1 MTPAAEFLT
10 ALVQAL
16 STMTLYRDGHP
27 ARERALD
34 RAYGRLVRLQE
45 SSSRPTFTFL
55 DQEILFDQRPV
66 GELRGWDWASRLSGA
81 GIQRLEFLGSVS
93 QEELDGFLDEVL
105 HRITDDGLDTAEIRQ
120 TRKTNIRY
128 GTVGLKSGPESSKPE
143 EVATATLAF
152 TLREEAEAIRW
163 LHGELQDSSALH
175 MAEAEAVVRSLS
187 VAMHGDQA
195 FLIPLLRLKEFD
207 QYTTTHALNVS
218 ILTMALS
225 EFIGLSPR
233 EVRAF
238 GIAGLLHDLGKVKV
252 PDEILNKP
260 GKLTDEERRIMN
272 THPAEGARIILN
284 TKQNLDLAAVVA
296 YEHHIMLNG
305 GGYPTFEYP
314 RKCHHASDL
323 VHVCDVF
330 DALRTDRPY
339 RDAWP
344 ADKALKLIEDGAG
357 EEFDPSLAHAFIQMV
372 RQWETRVA
380 ELHDEEEA
388 LPLTSGGVSP
398 METGTAAHGNRETP
412 NPPEASPDADSSDSP
427 DQGGSGSS
435 IDES

>member
-10 ALVQAL
+10 ALAQAL
-16 STMTLYRDGHP
+16 STMNLYRDGHP
-27 ARERALD
+27 ARERAVD
-34 RAYGRLVRLQE
+34 RAYSRLVRLQE
-45 SSSRPTFTFL
+45 SSPRPQFTFL
-55 DQEILFDQRPV
+55 DHEIVFDQRPV
-66 GELRGWDWASRLSGA
+66 GELRGWDWASRLAGA
-81 GIQRLEFLGSVS
+81 GIQRLEFLGPVTR
-93 QEELDGFLDEVL
+93 EELDGFLDEAL
-105 HRITDDGLDTAEIRQ
+105 QRITLGGVDTAEIRQ
-120 TRKTNIRY
+120 TRITNIRY
-128 GTVGLKSGPESSKPE
+128 GTVGLKGGTESRENE

-152 TLREEAEAIRW
+152 TLREEADAIRW
-163 LHGELQDSSALH
+163 LHDEIQDSSALH
-175 MAEAEAVVRSLS
+175 LAEAEAVVRSLS

-272 THPAEGARIILN
+272 THPAEGARIILD
-284 TKQNLDLAAVVA
+284 TRQNLDLAAVVA

-305 GGYPTFEYP
+305 GGYPSFEYP

-357 EEFDPSLAHAFIQMV
+357 EEFDPNLAHAFIQMV

-380 ELHDEEEA
+380 ELHDEEEP
-388 LPLTSGGVSP
+388 LPLTGGGSADA
-398 METGTAAHGNRETP
+398 EEGSEAHGTRGTP
-412 NPPEASPDADSSDSP
+412 DSPESSPASDSDAPPER
-427 DQGGSGSS
+427 GSS
-435 IDES
+435 EDER